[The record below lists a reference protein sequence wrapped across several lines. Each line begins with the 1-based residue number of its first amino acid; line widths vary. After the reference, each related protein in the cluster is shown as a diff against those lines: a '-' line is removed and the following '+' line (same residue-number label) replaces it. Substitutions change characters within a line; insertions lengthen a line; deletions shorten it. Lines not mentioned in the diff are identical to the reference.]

1 MSNVITIGL
10 DLAKSVFQVCG
21 LNRAGKVEFNRQ
33 VKRKQLM
40 ACLIA
45 HPQALIAMEACG
57 SAHYWGRRLEAA
69 GLSVKLIPAQHVKA
83 FTRGNKN
90 DANDAL
96 GIAEA
101 ASRPNLHPVSVKSI
115 AQQDIQTLMRIRI
128 RHQHARTDAVNQL
141 RGLLS
146 EYGIVIPQGIKHI
159 ERRLPAILEDAEN
172 GLTAIAR
179 EGFYT
184 LYQDYLSLSE
194 QLANAEKTLERLAKA
209 NPRCRMLMRFRG
221 VGVMTSLALFSAVGD
236 PASFKNG
243 RQFSAWLGLTPKH
256 AGTGG
261 KVVMGA
267 MSKRG
272 SSYLRTLLIHGARTV
287 SRWLG
292 KHDDPFSQWASAVVA
307 RRGKHKAI
315 VAMAN
320 KNARLIGVALTKGI
334 EFVPSYHLSPAS
346 RAVV

>member
-1 MSNVITIGL
+1 MSNVITIEL

-172 GLTAIAR
+172 GLTAIAH

-184 LYQDYLSLSE
+184 LYHCCPVKSAINRPD
-194 QLANAEKTLERLAKA
+194 NRL
-209 NPRCRMLMRFRG
+209 
-221 VGVMTSLALFSAVGD
+221 V
-236 PASFKNG
+236 
-243 RQFSAWLGLTPKH
+243 
-256 AGTGG
+256 
-261 KVVMGA
+261 
-267 MSKRG
+267 
-272 SSYLRTLLIHGARTV
+272 LI
-287 SRWLG
+287 
-292 KHDDPFSQWASAVVA
+292 Q
-307 RRGKHKAI
+307 
-315 VAMAN
+315 
-320 KNARLIGVALTKGI
+320 
-334 EFVPSYHLSPAS
+334 
-346 RAVV
+346 